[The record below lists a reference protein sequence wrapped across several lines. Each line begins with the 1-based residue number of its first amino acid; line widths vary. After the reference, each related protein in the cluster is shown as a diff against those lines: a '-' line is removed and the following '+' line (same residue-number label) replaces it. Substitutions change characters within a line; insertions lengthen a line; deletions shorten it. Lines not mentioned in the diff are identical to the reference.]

1 MFRLLLD
8 NPSRQQEFLAM
19 TVKNWEDMKD
29 SDNGNFRMVTITS
42 VHKTRAQRGLN
53 VCRVSESNEEL
64 VSSFEFIE
72 NKIKISILLLYI
84 RRVK

>member
-8 NPSRQQEFLAM
+8 NPLRQQAFLAM

-29 SDNGNFRMVTITS
+29 SDSGNFRTVTITA
-42 VHKTRAQRGLN
+42 VHKTHLQHGFN
-53 VCRVSESNEEL
+53 VCGVSEVNEKL

-72 NKIKISILLLYI
+72 NKIKISILSLYT
-84 RRVK
+84 